1 MFDIVFDPSDVRYV
15 IENHLVDALKDRTSE
30 IGTIAFIMQATMD
43 KLDELEAQT
52 NNE

>member
-1 MFDIVFDPSDVRYV
+1 MFDIKFEPDDIRYV
-15 IENHLVDALKDRTSE
+15 IENHLVDALKDKTSK